1 MLAYSRYTKWP
12 AVKNAPSQLHPR
24 NPHQGRYDLNVL
36 TAVCPELKSHLKLNP
51 KGEQTV
57 NFANEDA
64 VRLLNQALLA
74 HHYQVQH
81 WNIPQ
86 DYLCPPIPGRADYI
100 HYAADLLMGKKNNAK
115 VLDIGTGANCI
126 YPIIGCRSYG
136 WKFVATEIDPV
147 AVTAA
152 SLIVDSNS
160 VLKNKIKVL
169 QQKNKKSI
177 FSGIIGPHDLF
188 DLTLCNPPFHASLA
202 EANAVTERKQHNLNR
217 HKVKYNTQ
225 QAVVESS
232 ADNSSDNSSDN
243 SLDKKQ
249 GRNFGGQK
257 AELWCE
263 GGEFAFLKRMITES
277 QNFTQQ
283 VMWFTSLVSKS
294 DNVKSLKKLL
304 NQVGAKQVKV
314 INMSQGQKVSRI
326 IAWSFLTYEQLEDWN
341 KKRNGA

>member
-1 MLAYSRYTKWP
+1 MSP
-12 AVKNAPSQLHPR
+12 AVDKTRLNIPSSKTKNGKNPSSGSLHPR

-36 TAVCPELKSHLKLNP
+36 TTVCPELKSHLILNP

-74 HHYQVQH
+74 QHYQVLH
-81 WNIPQ
+81 WNIPAG
-86 DYLCPPIPGRADYI
+86 YLCPPIPGRADYV
-100 HYAADLLMGKKNNAK
+100 HYAADLLAGKKNNAK

-126 YPIIGCRSYG
+126 YPIIGSRSYG
-136 WKFVATEIDPV
+136 WKFVASDIDPV
-147 AVTAA
+147 AVSAA
-152 SLIVDSNS
+152 NLIVDSNA

-169 QQKNKKSI
+169 QQKNQKSI

-202 EANAVTERKQHNLNR
+202 EANAVTERKTHNLNR
-217 HKVKYNTQ
+217 HKVKYNGQ
-225 QAVVESS
+225 QAIAE
-232 ADNSSDNSSDN
+232 
-243 SLDKKQ
+243 

-263 GGEFAFLKRMITES
+263 GGELAFLKRMINES
-277 QNFTQQ
+277 QNFSEQ

-294 DNVKSLKKLL
+294 ENVKPLKKLL
-304 NQVGAKQVKV
+304 NQIGAKQVKV
-314 INMSQGQKVSRI
+314 VSMSQGQKVSRL
-326 IAWSFLTYEQLEDWN
+326 IAWSFLTSEQLNDWN
-341 KKRNGA
+341 KQRLQS

>member
-1 MLAYSRYTKWP
+1 M
-12 AVKNAPSQLHPR
+12 KNVPSQLHPR
-24 NPHQGRYDLNVL
+24 NPHQGRYDLSVL
-36 TAVCPELKSHLKLNP
+36 TAVCPELKSHLILNP

-57 NFANEDA
+57 NFANDDA

-81 WNIPQ
+81 WNIPEG
-86 DYLCPPIPGRADYI
+86 YLCPPIPGRADYI
-100 HYAADLLMGKKNNAK
+100 HYAADLLTGKKNNAK

-147 AVTAA
+147 AVSAA
-152 SLIVDSNS
+152 SLIIDSNS

-169 QQKNKKSI
+169 QQKNQKSI

-188 DLTLCNPPFHASLA
+188 DLTLCNPPFHASLE

-217 HKVKYNTQ
+217 HKVKYNTK
-225 QAVVESS
+225 QAVVTGS
-232 ADNSSDNSSDN
+232 AD
-243 SLDKKQ
+243 SLADKHQ

-263 GGEFAFLKRMITES
+263 GGELAFLKRMINES
-277 QNFTQQ
+277 QNFSEQ

-294 DNVKSLKKLL
+294 DNVKPLKKLL

-314 INMSQGQKVSRI
+314 ISMSQGQKVSRL
-326 IAWSFLTYEQLEDWN
+326 IAWSYLTPEQLEDWN
-341 KKRNGA
+341 KQRLQ

>member
-1 MLAYSRYTKWP
+1 MSP
-12 AVKNAPSQLHPR
+12 AVDKTRLNIPSSKTKNGKNPSSGSLHPR

-36 TAVCPELKSHLKLNP
+36 TTVCPELKSHLILNP

-74 HHYQVQH
+74 QYYQVLH
-81 WNIPQ
+81 WNIPTG
-86 DYLCPPIPGRADYI
+86 YLCPPIPGRADYV
-100 HYAADLLMGKKNNAK
+100 HYAADLLTGKKNNAK

-126 YPIIGCRSYG
+126 YPIIGSRSYG
-136 WKFVATEIDPV
+136 WKFVASDIDPV
-147 AVTAA
+147 AVSAA
-152 SLIVDSNS
+152 NLIVDSNA

-169 QQKNKKSI
+169 QQKNQKSI

-202 EANAVTERKQHNLNR
+202 EANAVTERKTHNLNR
-217 HKVKYNTQ
+217 HKVKYNGQ
-225 QAVVESS
+225 QAIAE
-232 ADNSSDNSSDN
+232 
-243 SLDKKQ
+243 

-263 GGEFAFLKRMITES
+263 GGELAFLKRMINES
-277 QNFTQQ
+277 QNFSEQ

-294 DNVKSLKKLL
+294 ENVKPLKKLL
-304 NQVGAKQVKV
+304 NQIGAKQVKV
-314 INMSQGQKVSRI
+314 VSMSQGQKVSRL
-326 IAWSFLTYEQLEDWN
+326 IAWSFLTSEQLDDWN
-341 KKRNGA
+341 KQRLQS

>member
-1 MLAYSRYTKWP
+1 M
-12 AVKNAPSQLHPR
+12 KNSPSQLHPR

-74 HHYQVQH
+74 QHYQVQH
-81 WNIPQ
+81 WNIPNG
-86 DYLCPPIPGRADYI
+86 YLCPPIPGRADYI
-100 HYAADLLMGKKNNAK
+100 HYAADLLTGKKTNAK

-126 YPIIGCRSYG
+126 YPIIGSRSYG
-136 WKFVATEIDPV
+136 WKFVASDIDPV
-147 AVTAA
+147 AVSAA
-152 SLIVDSNS
+152 NLIVDSNA

-169 QQKNKKSI
+169 QQKNQQSI
-177 FSGIIGPHDLF
+177 FTGIIGPHDLF

-202 EANAVTERKQHNLNR
+202 EANAVTERKTHNLNR
-217 HKVKYNTQ
+217 HKVKYNGS
-225 QAVVESS
+225 QAIVE
-232 ADNSSDNSSDN
+232 
-243 SLDKKQ
+243 

-263 GGEFAFLKRMITES
+263 GGELVFLKRMINES
-277 QNFTQQ
+277 QNFSEQ

-294 DNVKSLKKLL
+294 ENVKPLKKLL
-304 NQVGAKQVKV
+304 NQIGAKQVKV
-314 INMSQGQKVSRI
+314 VSMSQGQKVSRL
-326 IAWSFLTYEQLEDWN
+326 IAWSFLTSEQLNDWN
-341 KKRNGA
+341 KQRLQS

>member
-1 MLAYSRYTKWP
+1 M
-12 AVKNAPSQLHPR
+12 KNSPSQLHPR

-74 HHYQVQH
+74 QHYQVQH
-81 WNIPQ
+81 WNIPNG
-86 DYLCPPIPGRADYI
+86 YLCPPIPGRADYI
-100 HYAADLLMGKKNNAK
+100 HYAADLLTGKKTNAK

-126 YPIIGCRSYG
+126 YPIIGSRSYG
-136 WKFVATEIDPV
+136 WKFVASDIDPV
-147 AVTAA
+147 AVSAA
-152 SLIVDSNS
+152 NLIVDSNA

-169 QQKNKKSI
+169 QQKNQKSI
-177 FSGIIGPHDLF
+177 FTGIIGPHDLF

-202 EANAVTERKQHNLNR
+202 EANAVTERKTHNLNR
-217 HKVKYNTQ
+217 HKVKYNGS
-225 QAVVESS
+225 QAIVE
-232 ADNSSDNSSDN
+232 
-243 SLDKKQ
+243 

-263 GGEFAFLKRMITES
+263 GGELAFLKRMINES
-277 QNFTQQ
+277 QNFSEQ

-294 DNVKSLKKLL
+294 ENVKPLKKLL
-304 NQVGAKQVKV
+304 NQIGAKQVKV
-314 INMSQGQKVSRI
+314 VSMSQGQKVSRL
-326 IAWSFLTYEQLEDWN
+326 IAWSFLTSEQLNDWN
-341 KKRNGA
+341 KQRLQS